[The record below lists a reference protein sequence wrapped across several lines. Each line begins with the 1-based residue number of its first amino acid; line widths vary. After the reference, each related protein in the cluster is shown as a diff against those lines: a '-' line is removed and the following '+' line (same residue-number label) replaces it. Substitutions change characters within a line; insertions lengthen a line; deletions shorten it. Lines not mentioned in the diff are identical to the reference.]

1 MANTNALIKLYY
13 GEMIRNF
20 YENDPEKYQL
30 DETFEAILDV
40 LTEAEYQGLDALED
54 EDFALL
60 YPIDR
65 HEETEESIK
74 TGIESILEKNSLP
87 VPDAMEIIIL
97 SDDNVSDWVEYLVPD
112 ADADVVQAIVENDS
126 YYLQN
131 PDRIEEVTKD
141 DFIGRFRSE
150 REFAGFLASD
160 DPKIQALD
168 EDIFDALDLVK
179 YYNDTIQYETWHDDE
194 LWFWNR

>member
-1 MANTNALIKLYY
+1 MINTNALIKLSY

-20 YENDPEKYQL
+20 YENDPERYQL
-30 DETFEAILDV
+30 EETFEAILDV

-65 HEETEESIK
+65 HEETEETIK
-74 TGIESILEKNSLP
+74 AEIESLLEKNSLP

-97 SDDNVSDWVEYLVPD
+97 DDDNVSDWVEYLVPD

-150 REFAGFLASD
+150 REFAEFLASD

-168 EDIFDALDLVK
+168 EDIFDALDLAK
-179 YYNDTIQYETWHDDE
+179 YYSDTIQYETWHDGD

>member
-1 MANTNALIKLYY
+1 MVNTNALIKLYY

-20 YENDPEKYQL
+20 YENDPERYQL
-30 DETFEAILDV
+30 DETFEAILDT

-74 TGIESILEKNSLP
+74 AGIESLLEKNSLP
-87 VPDAMEIIIL
+87 VPNSMEIIIL
-97 SDDNVSDWVEYLVPD
+97 DDDNVSEWVEYIVPD

-150 REFAGFLASD
+150 REFAEFLASD
-160 DPKIQALD
+160 DPKIQSLD
-168 EDIFDALDLVK
+168 EDIFDALDLEK
-179 YYNDTIQYETWHDDE
+179 YYSDTIQYEVWHDGD

>member
-1 MANTNALIKLYY
+1 MINTNALIKLYY

-20 YENDPEKYQL
+20 YENDPERYQL

-40 LTEAEYQGLDALED
+40 LTEAEYQGFDALED

-65 HEETEESIK
+65 HEETEQTIK
-74 TGIESILEKNSLP
+74 AGIESLLEKNSLP

-97 SDDNVSDWVEYLVPD
+97 GGDNVSDWVEYLVPD

-150 REFAGFLASD
+150 REFAEFLASD
-160 DPKIQALD
+160 DPKIRELD

-179 YYNDTIQYETWHDDE
+179 YYSDTIQYETWHDGE

>member
-20 YENDPEKYQL
+20 YENDPERYQL

-65 HEETEESIK
+65 HEETEETIK
-74 TGIESILEKNSLP
+74 AGIESLLQKNSLP
-87 VPDAMEIIIL
+87 VPDSIEIIIL
-97 SDDNVSDWVEYLVPD
+97 DDDNVSDWVEYLVPD

-150 REFAGFLASD
+150 REFAEFLASD

-179 YYNDTIQYETWHDDE
+179 YYSDTIQYETWHDGE

>member
-1 MANTNALIKLYY
+1 MVNTNALIKLYY
-13 GEMIRNF
+13 GETIRNF
-20 YENDPEKYQL
+20 YENDPERYQL

-40 LTEAEYQGLDALED
+40 LTEARYQGLDALED

-74 TGIESILEKNSLP
+74 AEVESLLEKNSLP
-87 VPDAMEIIIL
+87 VPDMMEIIIL
-97 SDDNVSDWVEYLVPD
+97 DDDNVSDWVEYLVPD

-150 REFAGFLASD
+150 REFAEFLASD
-160 DPKIQALD
+160 DPKIQSLD

-179 YYNDTIQYETWHDDE
+179 YYSDTIQYETWHDDD

>member
-1 MANTNALIKLYY
+1 MVNTNALIKLYY
-13 GEMIRNF
+13 NEMIRNF
-20 YENDPEKYQL
+20 YENDPERYQL
-30 DETFEAILDV
+30 EETFEAILDV

-65 HEETEESIK
+65 HEENTESIK
-74 TGIESILEKNSLP
+74 AGIESLLEKNSLP
-87 VPDAMEIIIL
+87 IPDSMEIIIL
-97 SDDNVSDWVEYLVPD
+97 DDDNVSEWVEYLVPD
-112 ADADVVQAIVENDS
+112 ADADVVQAIVANDS

-150 REFAGFLASD
+150 KEFAEFLASD

-179 YYNDTIQYETWHDDE
+179 YYSDTIQYETWHDGE